1 MFCAGA
7 AVSFIKVP
15 ITFWRLTAVK
25 PIILVSVVSITTALV
40 LYTIAI
46 WRNWRMKLLTTAHL
60 IMLWFALA
68 ADALAT
74 QMMGLSIEG
83 EIVWDFHTISGYAGL
98 GLMAVLTIVGS
109 WAKWSHREVVL
120 TSFHRFAIPIWII
133 WVASYVTGVVIGIQ
147 RV

>member
-1 MFCAGA
+1 M
-7 AVSFIKVP
+7 
-15 ITFWRLTAVK
+15 R
-25 PIILVSVVSITTALV
+25 PIIIVSVISITTALV

-46 WRNWRMKLLTTAHL
+46 WRNWQLKALTTAQIVL
-60 IMLWFALA
+60 LWLGLV
-68 ADALAT
+68 ADVLAT

-98 GLMAVLTIVGS
+98 ALMAMLAVAGT
-109 WAKWSHREVVL
+109 WAKRSGTEPIVRN
-120 TSFHRFAIPIWII
+120 FHRVAVPVWVI

>member
-1 MFCAGA
+1 MT
-7 AVSFIKVP
+7 S
-15 ITFWRLTAVK
+15 
-25 PIILVSVVSITTALV
+25 IILISVISITTALV

-46 WRNWRMKLLTTAHL
+46 WRNWRMKLLTTAQIVL
-60 IMLWFALA
+60 LWVGLA

-83 EIVWDFHTISGYAGL
+83 DLVWDFHTISGYTGL
-98 GLMAVLTIVGS
+98 VLMAVLAVVGTWS
-109 WAKWSHREVVL
+109 KWSGRQAIL

>member
-1 MFCAGA
+1 
-7 AVSFIKVP
+7 
-15 ITFWRLTAVK
+15 VK
-25 PIILVSVVSITTALV
+25 PIILISVISITTALL

-46 WRNWRMKLLTTAHL
+46 WRNWRMKLLTTAQIVL
-60 IMLWFALA
+60 LWFGLA

-74 QMMGLSIEG
+74 KMMGLSIEG
-83 EIVWDFHTISGYAGL
+83 EIVWDFHTISGYTGL
-98 GLMAVLTIVGS
+98 GLMGVLAVVGS
-109 WAKWSHREVVL
+109 WAKWSGHEAAL

>member
-1 MFCAGA
+1 
-7 AVSFIKVP
+7 
-15 ITFWRLTAVK
+15 
-25 PIILVSVVSITTALV
+25 
-40 LYTIAI
+40 
-46 WRNWRMKLLTTAHL
+46 MKLLTTAQIVL
-60 IMLWFALA
+60 LWCGLA

-98 GLMAVLTIVGS
+98 ILMAVLAVLGT
-109 WAKWSHREVVL
+109 WL

-133 WVASYVTGVVIGIQ
+133 WVASYATGVVIGIQ